1 MMIQKIIQ
9 VLSRSKKIFAA
20 AGLVFLA
27 FLILDFNSRVEDYF
41 MLSAERDVKA
51 TEVAELR
58 ITEQALQTQIAY
70 ANSDAAVEK
79 WAREEA
85 FLARPGDEPII
96 MLPDPQFTP
105 QPTPIPEVTQVVVSN
120 WEVWGLLFFGD

>member
-1 MMIQKIIQ
+1 MIQKFIQ
-9 VLSRSKKIFAA
+9 VFSRSKKIFAA
-20 AGLVFLA
+20 AGLIFLA
-27 FLILDFNSRVEDYF
+27 FLILDLNSRVEDYF

-58 ITEQALQTQIAY
+58 ITEQALETQIAY

-85 FLARPGDEPII
+85 FMARPGDEPII
-96 MLPDPQFTP
+96 MLPDPTYTP
-105 QPTPIPEVTQVVVSN
+105 QPTIVPEPTPVVVSN

>member
-9 VLSRSKKIFAA
+9 VFFRSKKIFAA

-58 ITEQALQTQIAY
+58 ITEQALKTQIAY

-96 MLPDPQFTP
+96 MLPDPNFTP
-105 QPTPIPEVTQVVVSN
+105 QPTPIPEVTPIVVSN

>member
-1 MMIQKIIQ
+1 MMIQKIIEAF
-9 VLSRSKKIFAA
+9 SRSKKIFAA

-51 TEVAELR
+51 TEVAEIR
-58 ITEQALQTQIAY
+58 VTEQALQTQIAY

-96 MLPDPQFTP
+96 MLPDPHFTP
-105 QPTPIPEVTQVVVSN
+105 QPTPVPEVTPVVVSN